1 MRNPHP
7 SWPTPLLAMGP
18 VRLRPMGW
26 LDDLLPLRPPSVW
39 SGKSLYARSLRWQP
53 DTADLSWLFDAL
65 CDAQNELPPP
75 RIEHRSHQR
84 TLRPGVER
92 SGRQQCDAN
101 EHRSKVE
108 SDHWWFHNGLKYE
121 QCEDNRGPQQV
132 E

>member
-26 LDDLLPLRPPSVW
+26 LDDLLPLRPPSLW

-53 DTADLSWLFDAL
+53 DTADLSWLFDAYAML
-65 CDAQNELPPP
+65 GIELPHLVLSIVLIKE
-75 RIEHRSHQR
+75 RN
-84 TLRPGVER
+84 VE
-92 SGRQQCDAN
+92 GLGAVVVNNCDAN
-101 EHRSKVE
+101 EHRLRVE
-108 SDHWWFHNGLKYE
+108 SDHWWFHNGLNRR
-121 QCEDNRGPQQV
+121 QCEGLRSLQQV